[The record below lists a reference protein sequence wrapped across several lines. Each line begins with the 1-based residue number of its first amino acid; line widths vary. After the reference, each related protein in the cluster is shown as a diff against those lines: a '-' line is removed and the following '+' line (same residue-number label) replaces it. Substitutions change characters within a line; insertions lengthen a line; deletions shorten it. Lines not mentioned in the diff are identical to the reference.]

1 MKRLSVYAM
10 MFACSCSLA
19 IAGTDNGKA
28 TAARDSVKTE
38 VAKDS
43 VKAKVPNAY
52 EKLLKEGGS
61 ERDGLFLVRHIK
73 NDWYVEVPDS
83 LMGRLMLAVTRF
95 RGVPQGLGKFTGE
108 EVNTSVVYWEQFDDK
123 TLLLKEYAQTQ
134 YASAGDNIY
143 KAVEGSTVD
152 PILAKLEVIGRN
164 PDTKAQLVN
173 ISRLALADNKLFGF
187 TTRNRTALSLNGLA
201 PDRSMVDTIKT
212 FPQNISVVTLR
223 TYSVNIGKMPAS
235 KTGAV
240 TLALNTSI
248 VLLPEEPMRPRY
260 ADERVGYFETPI
272 TLFSDEQQ
280 VTDKMSITHRYRLE
294 PKDEA
299 SYRSGKLTEP
309 KKQIVYYIDPAT
321 PKKWVPYLIA
331 GVKDWNKAF
340 EAAGFKNAITAKE
353 WPEDETM
360 DIDDARFSVIRYLP
374 SEQENAYGPC
384 VVDPRSGEIMESHVC
399 WYHNVMNLLK
409 KWYMVQCG
417 VLDKRARTMTFSDE
431 LMGTLIR
438 FVSSHEVG
446 HTLGLRHN
454 MMASSATP
462 VEKLR
467 DKSWVEAHGHTI
479 SIMDYARFNYVAQPE
494 DRISPKGLFP
504 RIGDYDLWAIY
515 WGYKYRP
522 EYKDAFAEKKA
533 LRAEVTKKL
542 KSDHRMM
549 YVGDEGRSRDPRDQM
564 EDLGDNSMKASDYG
578 IKNLKRV
585 MENILDWTA
594 QPDGV
599 YDDLKSIYKAVYLQ
613 YGRYVTHVQRNLG
626 GVYHNTA
633 PDLKP
638 EEPVSASLQKEA
650 LDWYGRNV
658 LTPQYWLYPEEV
670 TSKTGTNMMA
680 EIGSRQAV
688 TITGL
693 LANGTLKEMHE
704 SAQYAAEPY
713 PLDEYLND
721 VFNLVWKPFDAQDE
735 KGNYFIR
742 QNERTYVTSLCKVLK
757 PTEVA
762 KPAGFPEAR
771 TDVPVYVRM
780 HLDKV
785 KKYVEEQRAA
795 SQSGSLEAYHYDD
808 LLRQIK
814 QGTDEEKKN

>member
-1 MKRLSVYAM
+1 MKRLFVYAM
-10 MFACSCSLA
+10 MFACCCPLA
-19 IAGTDNGKA
+19 LAGSDNDKA
-28 TAARDSVKTE
+28 VAPKDSVKAE
-38 VAKDS
+38 APKDS
-43 VKAKVPNAY
+43 VKAKKPDAY
-52 EKLLKEGGS
+52 EKLIKEGGS

-83 LMGRLMLAVTRF
+83 LMGRLLLAVTRF
-95 RGVPQGLGKFTGE
+95 KAVPQGLGKLTGE
-108 EVNTSVVYWEQFDDK
+108 EVNTSVVYWEQYDNK
-123 TLLLKEYAQTQ
+123 TLLLREYAQTQ
-134 YASAGDNIY
+134 YAPAEDNIY
-143 KAVEGSTVD
+143 KAVEESTVD
-152 PILAKLEVIGRN
+152 PILGKFEVIGRN
-164 PDTKAQLVN
+164 PNTKAQLVN
-173 ISRLALADNKLFGF
+173 ISKQALADNKLFGF
-187 TTRNRTALSLNGLA
+187 TSRNRTELSLNGLA

-212 FPQNISVVTLR
+212 FPQNISVVTVR

-235 KTGAV
+235 KGGAV
-240 TLALNTSI
+240 TLKLNTSI

-280 VTDKMSITHRYRLE
+280 VTDKMAITHRYRLE

-299 SYRSGKLTEP
+299 RYRSGKLTEP

-331 GVKDWNKAF
+331 GVEDWNKAF

-353 WPEDETM
+353 WPDDETM

-374 SEQENAYGPC
+374 SEKENAYGPC

-417 VLDKRARTMTFSDE
+417 TVDKRARTMTFSDE

-467 DKSWVEAHGHTI
+467 DKAWVEAHGHTI

-494 DRISPKGLFP
+494 DNISPKGLFP

-533 LRAEVTKKL
+533 LRTEVTRKL
-542 KSDHRMM
+542 LADHRLM
-549 YVGDEGRSRDPRDQM
+549 YVGDEGMSKDPRDQM
-564 EDLGDNSMKASDYG
+564 EDLGDNSMKAGDYG

-585 MENILDWTA
+585 MEHILEWTA
-594 QPDGV
+594 QPDGD
-599 YDDLKSIYKAVYLQ
+599 YTDLSNIYNAVCMQ
-613 YGRYVTHVQRNLG
+613 YGRYVTHVNRNVG

-633 PDLKP
+633 SDLKP
-638 EEPVSASLQKEA
+638 EEPVPASIQKEA
-650 LDWYGRNV
+650 VDWYGRNV

-670 TSKTGTNMMA
+670 TSKTGHNILRDM
-680 EIGSRQAV
+680 GGRQTV
-688 TITGL
+688 TVSGL
-693 LANGTLKEMHE
+693 LTNALLKDMNQA
-704 SAQYAAEPY
+704 AQYAAEPY
-713 PLDEYLND
+713 KLDEYLND
-721 VFNLVWKPFDAQDE
+721 VFAIVWKPFDAQDE
-735 KGNYFIR
+735 TGNYFIR
-742 QNERTYVTSLCKVLK
+742 QNERTYVTSLCKILK
-757 PTEVA
+757 PTEAA
-762 KPAGFPEAR
+762 KPSAYPEAKS
-771 TDVPVYVRM
+771 DVPVYVRM
-780 HLDKV
+780 HLDRV
-785 KKYVEEQRAA
+785 KRYIEEQRAA

-808 LLRQIK
+808 LLQQIG
-814 QGTDEEKKN
+814 QAIDEDKK